1 MKRALVVTLIMFA
14 VISAAVAQRRGPGR
28 FSDAANPPQAKTET
42 EKKILEVLDAMVK
55 ANEMYANVPM
65 GDGRI
70 LRLLT
75 ESIGAKQVAEFGTS
89 TGYSGLWFSMA
100 LEKTGGKLTTFDID
114 PGRIALARR
123 HFQQAGVEHMVT
135 IIEGDAHETVSRLKG
150 PIDVAFIDADKEG
163 YLDYFKKLLP
173 LVRPGGLIL
182 AHNMSPRMADPAF
195 LKAITTNPDVE
206 TLFYLQGGG
215 MSVTLKKR

>member
-1 MKRALVVTLIMFA
+1 MKRALVVTLIVFA
-14 VISAAVAQRRGPGR
+14 VISAAVAQRRGPGPGR
-28 FSDAANPPQAKTET
+28 FSDAANPPLAKTET
-42 EKKILEVLDAMVK
+42 EKKILGVLDAMVK
-55 ANEMYANVPM
+55 VNEMYANVPM

-114 PGRIALARR
+114 PGRIAMARK
-123 HFQQAGVEHMVT
+123 HFQQAGVEQMVT
-135 IIEGDAHETVSRLKG
+135 LVEGDAHQTIGKLKG
-150 PIDVAFIDADKEG
+150 PLDLVFIDADKEG
-163 YLDYFKKLLP
+163 YVDYLNKVLP

-182 AHNMSPRMADPAF
+182 AHNSNSAPDYVRAVTA
-195 LKAITTNPDVE
+195 NPDLDTVFAGE
-206 TLFYLQGGG
+206 GNTL
-215 MSVTLKKR
+215 SITLKKR

>member
-14 VISAAVAQRRGPGR
+14 VISAAVAQRRGPGPGFGR
-28 FSDAANPPQAKTET
+28 FSDAANPPLAKTET
-42 EKKILEVLDAMVK
+42 EKRILGVLDAMVK

-123 HFQQAGVEHMVT
+123 HFQQAGVEQLVT
-135 IIEGDAHETVSRLKG
+135 IIEGDAHQTIGKLKG
-150 PIDVAFIDADKEG
+150 PLDLVFIDADKEG
-163 YLDYFKKLLP
+163 YVDYLNKVLP
-173 LVRPGGLIL
+173 LVRPGSLIL
-182 AHNMSPRMADPAF
+182 AHNTNSAPDYVRAVKETSPCG
-195 LKAITTNPDVE
+195 KE
-206 TLFYLQGGG
+206 
-215 MSVTLKKR
+215 